1 MYIMNIYFLI
11 LLFIGIVIINSIKSL
26 KGNWAFFYDTKLFRK
41 FFPFHGK
48 DNVVIKHPLNKVD
61 EPIDIPISGFKG
73 LFKSP
78 KSSYSKGIETFSLS
92 KGSKLCKPCGY
103 TNVDGNLCISKCQI
117 TELKTR
123 GHNDPIPN

>member
-1 MYIMNIYFLI
+1 MEQVNSLI
-11 LLFIGIVIINSIKSL
+11 RRYYPKKTNFQ
-26 KGNWAFFYDTKLFRK
+26 
-41 FFPFHGK
+41 
-48 DNVVIKHPLNKVD
+48 NVTQHPLNKVD
-61 EPIDIPISGFKG
+61 EPKDIPISGFKG

-78 KSSYSKGIETFSLS
+78 KSSYNKGIETFSLS

-123 GHNDPIPN
+123 GYNDPSAN